1 MGNKQCN
8 IGICGAT
15 RSGKTTLAK
24 DIVKY
29 LKSDEKH
36 IIHLDDFFS
45 LELLYKHNNIIKFII
60 IPIYYSKPIII

>member
-1 MGNKQCN
+1 MGNKQCY

-15 RSGKTTLAK
+15 RSGKSTLAK
-24 DIVKY
+24 NIIKY

-45 LELLYKHNNIIKFII
+45 LELLYENKNRMV
-60 IPIYYSKPIII
+60 